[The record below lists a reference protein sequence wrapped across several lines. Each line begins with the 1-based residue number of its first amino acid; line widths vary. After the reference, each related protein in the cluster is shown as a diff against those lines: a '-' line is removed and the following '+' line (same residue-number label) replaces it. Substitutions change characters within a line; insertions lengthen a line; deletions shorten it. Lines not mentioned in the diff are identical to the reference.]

1 MKFLVYTTDVI
12 PLPDHPTSGTA
23 LRTYGL
29 IQGLRS
35 QGHEV
40 VVSVPKSALGAFK
53 HANDVNSL
61 PPETKKL
68 VEELGD
74 YAFNPENQ
82 SFILANTTP
91 DAIICG
97 HWPAMGLRAK
107 PSQALIVDLA
117 GPHLLERHY
126 LKAANQYDAILGK
139 LSVICASDYFI
150 VSGESQKNY
159 FKSFMSR
166 AGVIDADKRILNIP
180 MPLNPE
186 LPAKRTSK
194 DKDQNY
200 PHFIF
205 GGVFL
210 PWQDPSASLRT
221 LEKTLRQKNS
231 GKLSLIGGRHPHYP
245 IESKEITKLFE
256 ELEKNEKV
264 STKPMLA
271 YDSFIKELQGA
282 DVAIDLM
289 AWNLERELAVTIRTT
304 TYLWSGLPIIY
315 NNFSDLSKEITKYDA
330 GWCIDPRDT
339 PALEKV
345 IEEIYKNPELVLEK
359 SHNARKLAG
368 ELFSWDKAVLPI
380 LDILKS
386 KTELRQTQV
395 DIVLDHFDDAKLNVL
410 KQKPLKQFFQCRV
423 NGLAKIECKIKSK
436 EQDANSQVALSLYQL
451 NGQEAKTDNPK
462 ENIKLELIARQ
473 LCSSDQLKNDSWH
486 SLSVDP
492 ILDSA
497 GKTYVLEI
505 ENCGIT
511 ETKNT
516 KPWTVRNAPYP
527 LLSLYHG
534 SEKVKNAALCMRTT
548 CVR

>member
-12 PLPDHPTSGTA
+12 PLPNHPTSGTA

-29 IQGLRS
+29 IQGLRAS
-35 QGHEV
+35 GQEV
-40 VVSVPKSALGAFK
+40 IVSVPKSALNAFK
-53 HANDVNSL
+53 SANDVNSL
-61 PPETKKL
+61 EPETRKL
-68 VEELGD
+68 IEELSE

-91 DAIICG
+91 DVIICG

-107 PSQALIVDLA
+107 PSQTLIVDLA

-126 LKAANQYDAILGK
+126 LKAPNQYEAILGK
-139 LSVICASDYFI
+139 LGVICASDYFI

-159 FKSFMSR
+159 FKSFMTR
-166 AGVIDADKRILNIP
+166 AGVIDADKRIIKIP
-180 MPLNPE
+180 MPLDPA
-186 LPAKRTSK
+186 LPQLRETNTSK
-194 DKDQNY
+194 LDY

-221 LEKTLRQKNS
+221 LEKELKKRPT
-231 GKLSLIGGRHPHYP
+231 GKLSLIGGKHPHYP
-245 IESKEITKLFE
+245 IESKEISRLFE

-271 YDSFIKELQGA
+271 YDSFIEELKQA

-330 GWCIDPRDT
+330 GWCVDPKDSA
-339 PALEKV
+339 ALERV
-345 IEEIYKNPELVLEK
+345 LEEIYNNPELVLQK
-359 SHNARKLAG
+359 SHNARRLAE

-380 LDILKS
+380 LEIAKS
-386 KTELRQTQV
+386 KKELKQVQV
-395 DIVLDHFDDAKLNVL
+395 DIVLDHFDDAKLKVL
-410 KQKPLKQFFQCRV
+410 KQKPLKQFFQCRL
-423 NGLAKIECKIKSK
+423 NGLSKIECKIKAK

-451 NGQEAKTDNPK
+451 SCQDSKACDLRDAK
-462 ENIKLELIARQ
+462 KLELLARQ
-473 LCSSDQLKNDSWH
+473 LSSSDQLKNDSWH
-486 SLSVDP
+486 SLNIAP
-492 ILDSA
+492 IKDSA

-505 ENCGIT
+505 ENCST
-511 ETKNT
+511 NETNDT

-527 LLSLYHG
+527 LLGLYHG
-534 SEKVKNAALCMRTT
+534 AEKVKNAALCMRTT